1 MQYLVIMGIL
11 IAVALILIAIIIT
24 ALMRSRQEDEGDYD
38 EEDEEDD
45 GYDDEAEVRETPGRR
60 REAHHGEGVRLPG
73 EEGGPSVIGQGR
85 RPRDGRSGEEEGQDQ
100 GQDRDRDESRP
111 SGKKLWKLVLENLS
125 TWQKSTFIFYEN
137 IGIGRGHSVP
147 QFEKFLSTGD
157 DPRVSKLHCAIIQ
170 KDNKLY
176 LKDMGSR
183 NGTYLN
189 GKRITQP
196 VLLQRDDVI
205 GMGETEIEIQ
215 SMMRE
220 K

>member
-11 IAVALILIAIIIT
+11 IAVAVILIIIIIT
-24 ALMRSRQEDEGDYD
+24 ALVKSRQDDGEKYEDN
-38 EEDEEDD
+38 DEEDD
-45 GYDDEAEVRETPGRR
+45 YDDGYDEEAEEAPRHMSEEYDEQREP
-60 REAHHGEGVRLPG
+60 EQ
-73 EEGGPSVIGQGR
+73 EEGPLIVGQGR
-85 RPRDGRSGEEEGQDQ
+85 RRREGAPAEEGRNRP
-100 GQDRDRDESRP
+100 GEAPGGRRP
-111 SGKKLWKLVLENLS
+111 SEKKLWKLSLENLTS
-125 TWQKSTFIFYEN
+125 WQKFTFIFYEN
-137 IGIGRGHSVP
+137 LGIGRGHSVP
-147 QFEKFLSTGD
+147 QFEKFLSIGD

-170 KDNKLY
+170 KEDKLY

-189 GKRITQP
+189 GKRVTQP
-196 VLLQRDDVI
+196 VLLQREDVI

>member
-11 IAVALILIAIIIT
+11 IAVAVILIIIIIT
-24 ALMRSRQEDEGDYD
+24 ALVKNRQDDGEDYEDEDDD
-38 EEDEEDD
+38 EEDYDD
-45 GYDDEAEVRETPGRR
+45 GYDDEAEEAPRR
-60 REAHHGEGVRLPG
+60 VHGAYDGGEQEH
-73 EEGGPSVIGQGR
+73 EEGPLIVGQGR
-85 RPRDGRSGEEEGQDQ
+85 RSREGQD
-100 GQDRDRDESRP
+100 RPDEAQVR
-111 SGKKLWKLVLENLS
+111 KKLWKLSLENLT
-125 TWQKSTFIFYEN
+125 TWQKSTFVFYEN
-137 IGIGRGHSVP
+137 LGIGRGRSVP
-147 QFEKFLSTGD
+147 QFEKFLSIGD

-170 KDNKLY
+170 KEDKLY

-189 GKRITQP
+189 GKRVTQP

>member
-24 ALMRSRQEDEGDYD
+24 ALMRSRQEDEGGY
-38 EEDEEDD
+38 EEDEDE
-45 GYDDEAEVRETPGRR
+45 GYDDEAEVREAPGRR
-60 REAHHGEGVRLPG
+60 REVRHGEGGRPSG
-73 EEGGPSVIGQGR
+73 EEGGPDVIGQGR
-85 RPRDGRSGEEEGQDQ
+85 HPRDGRSGEEEGQDE
-100 GQDRDRDESRP
+100 GRP

-125 TWQKSTFIFYEN
+125 TWQKSTFVFYEN

-205 GMGETEIEIQ
+205 RMGETEIEIQ

>member
-11 IAVALILIAIIIT
+11 IAVAVILIIIIIT
-24 ALMRSRQEDEGDYD
+24 ALVKSRQDDGEKYEDD
-38 EEDEEDD
+38 DEEDD
-45 GYDDEAEVRETPGRR
+45 YDDGYDEEAEESPRHMSEEDDEQREP
-60 REAHHGEGVRLPG
+60 EQ
-73 EEGGPSVIGQGR
+73 EEGPLIVGQGR
-85 RPRDGRSGEEEGQDQ
+85 RPREGAHAEEGRNRPGEEPGGRRSSE
-100 GQDRDRDESRP
+100 
-111 SGKKLWKLVLENLS
+111 KKLWKLALENLT
-125 TWQKSTFIFYEN
+125 TWQKFTFIFYEN
-137 IGIGRGHSVP
+137 LGIGRGHSVP
-147 QFEKFLSTGD
+147 QLEKFLSMGD

-170 KDNKLY
+170 KEGKLY

-189 GKRITQP
+189 GKRVTQP
-196 VLLQRDDVI
+196 VLLQRDDII

>member
-11 IAVALILIAIIIT
+11 IAVAVILILIIIT
-24 ALMRSRQEDEGDYD
+24 ALVKNRQDDGEDYEDDD
-38 EEDEEDD
+38 EEDYND
-45 GYDDEAEVRETPGRR
+45 GYDDEAEEAPRR
-60 REAHHGEGVRLPG
+60 MHESYHEQGEPEH
-73 EEGGPSVIGQGR
+73 EEGPLIVGQGR
-85 RPRDGRSGEEEGQDQ
+85 GRREGVQAEEGPNRP
-100 GQDRDRDESRP
+100 GENRP
-111 SGKKLWKLVLENLS
+111 SGKKLWKLSLENLT
-125 TWQKSTFIFYEN
+125 TWQKYTFVFYEN
-137 IGIGRGHSVP
+137 LGIGRGRSVP
-147 QFEKFLSTGD
+147 QFEKFMSIGD
-157 DPRVSKLHCAIIQ
+157 DPRVSKLHCALIQ
-170 KDNKLY
+170 KEDRLY

-189 GKRITQP
+189 GKRVTQP

>member
-11 IAVALILIAIIIT
+11 IAVAVILIIVIIT
-24 ALMRSRQEDEGDYD
+24 ALVKSRQDDD
-38 EEDEEDD
+38 EEDYDD
-45 GYDDEAEVRETPGRR
+45 GYDEEAEEAEEAPRHMREEHAEQ
-60 REAHHGEGVRLPG
+60 REPEQ
-73 EEGGPSVIGQGR
+73 EEGPLIVGQGR
-85 RPRDGRSGEEEGQDQ
+85 RPREGAPAEEGRNRP
-100 GQDRDRDESRP
+100 GEAPGGRRP
-111 SGKKLWKLVLENLS
+111 SGKKLWKLSLENLT
-125 TWQKSTFIFYEN
+125 TWQKFTFIFYEN
-137 IGIGRGHSVP
+137 LGIGRGHSVP
-147 QFEKFLSTGD
+147 QFEKFLSIGD

-170 KDNKLY
+170 KEGKLY

-189 GKRITQP
+189 GKRVTQP
-196 VLLQRDDVI
+196 VLLQRDDII

>member
-11 IAVALILIAIIIT
+11 IAVAVILILIIIT
-24 ALMRSRQEDEGDYD
+24 ALVKNRQDDGEDYEDDD
-38 EEDEEDD
+38 EEDDYD
-45 GYDDEAEVRETPGRR
+45 GYDDEAEEAPRRTHEPNREQEEP
-60 REAHHGEGVRLPG
+60 EH
-73 EEGGPSVIGQGR
+73 EEGPLIVGQGR
-85 RPRDGRSGEEEGQDQ
+85 GRREGAQAGEGPDRPGEN
-100 GQDRDRDESRP
+100 RP
-111 SGKKLWKLVLENLS
+111 SGKKLWKLSLENLT
-125 TWQKSTFIFYEN
+125 TWQKSTFVFYEN
-137 IGIGRGHSVP
+137 LGIGRGRSVP
-147 QFEKFLSTGD
+147 QFEKFMSIGD
-157 DPRVSKLHCAIIQ
+157 DPRVSKLHCALIQ
-170 KDNKLY
+170 KEDRLY

-189 GKRITQP
+189 GKRVTQP

>member
-11 IAVALILIAIIIT
+11 ILIALILIVIIIT
-24 ALMRSRQEDEGDYD
+24 ALMKSRQNDEDDYD
-38 EEDEEDD
+38 EEYDEE
-45 GYDDEAEVRETPGRR
+45 YDDDEIEENPNFR
-60 REAHHGEGVRLPG
+60 REASDTQAGRESG
-73 EEGGPSVIGQGR
+73 EEGGLHVIGQGR
-85 RPRDGRSGEEEGQDQ
+85 QSKDGHSHGDGQGRPEEDQDGNS
-100 GQDRDRDESRP
+100 P
-111 SGKKLWKLVLENLS
+111 SGKKLWKLGLENLS
-125 TWQKSTFIFYEN
+125 TWQKSTFVFYEN

-147 QFEKFLSTGD
+147 QLEKFYSIGD

-196 VLLQRDDVI
+196 VLIQRDDVI

>member
-11 IAVALILIAIIIT
+11 IVVAVILIVIIVT
-24 ALMRSRQEDEGDYD
+24 ALMRSRQEDEDDYEDDDDYD
-38 EEDEEDD
+38 E
-45 GYDDEAEVRETPGRR
+45 GYDDEAEAEENPGRR
-60 REAHHGEGVRLPG
+60 QKAQQVQSGQEAG
-73 EEGGPSVIGQGR
+73 EEGLHVIGQGR
-85 RPRDGRSGEEEGQDQ
+85 PSQNGTGTGADEDQDGNRV
-100 GQDRDRDESRP
+100 P
-111 SGKKLWKLVLENLS
+111 GKKLWKLILENLS
-125 TWQKSTFIFYEN
+125 TWQKSTFVFYEN

-147 QFEKFLSTGD
+147 QFEKFLSVGD

-170 KDNKLY
+170 KDDKLY

-196 VLLQRDDVI
+196 VLLQRDDII
-205 GMGETEIEIQ
+205 GMGETEIEVQ

>member
-11 IAVALILIAIIIT
+11 IVVAVILIVIIIT
-24 ALMRSRQEDEGDYD
+24 ALMRSRQKDEDDYEDDEDYD
-38 EEDEEDD
+38 E
-45 GYDDEAEVRETPGRR
+45 GYDDEAEVEENPNRK
-60 REAHHGEGVRLPG
+60 REAQHRQREQGAGNEGPH
-73 EEGGPSVIGQGR
+73 VIGQSIR
-85 RPRDGRSGEEEGQDQ
+85 SQDGAGNGQNKANGDQ
-100 GQDRDRDESRP
+100 DGKRVP
-111 SGKKLWKLVLENLS
+111 GKKLWKLVLENLS

-147 QFEKFLSTGD
+147 QFEKFLSVGD
-157 DPRVSKLHCAIIQ
+157 DLRVSKLHCAIIQ
-170 KDNKLY
+170 KDDKLY
-176 LKDMGSR
+176 LKDMGSK

-196 VLLQRDDVI
+196 VLLQRDDI
-205 GMGETEIEIQ
+205 ISMGETEIEVQ

>member
-11 IAVALILIAIIIT
+11 IAVAVILIIIIIT
-24 ALMRSRQEDEGDYD
+24 ALVKSRQDDGEKYEDN
-38 EEDEEDD
+38 DEEDD
-45 GYDDEAEVRETPGRR
+45 YDDGYDEEAEEAPRHMSEEYDEQREP
-60 REAHHGEGVRLPG
+60 EQ
-73 EEGGPSVIGQGR
+73 EEGPLIVGQGR
-85 RPRDGRSGEEEGQDQ
+85 RPREGAHAEEGRNRPGEEPGGRRSSE
-100 GQDRDRDESRP
+100 
-111 SGKKLWKLVLENLS
+111 KKLWKLALENLT
-125 TWQKSTFIFYEN
+125 TWQKFTFIFYEN
-137 IGIGRGHSVP
+137 LGIGRGHSVP
-147 QFEKFLSTGD
+147 QLEKFLSIGD

-170 KDNKLY
+170 KEGKLY

-189 GKRITQP
+189 GKRVTQP
-196 VLLQRDDVI
+196 VLLQRDDII

>member
-11 IAVALILIAIIIT
+11 IAVAVILIIIIIT
-24 ALMRSRQEDEGDYD
+24 ALVKSRQDDGEKYEDN
-38 EEDEEDD
+38 DEEDD
-45 GYDDEAEVRETPGRR
+45 YDDGYDEEAEEAPRHMREEYDEQ
-60 REAHHGEGVRLPG
+60 REPEQ
-73 EEGGPSVIGQGR
+73 EEGPLIVGQGR
-85 RPRDGRSGEEEGQDQ
+85 RPREGAHAEEGRNRPGEEPGGRRSSE
-100 GQDRDRDESRP
+100 
-111 SGKKLWKLVLENLS
+111 KKLWKLALENLT
-125 TWQKSTFIFYEN
+125 TWQKFTFIFYEN
-137 IGIGRGHSVP
+137 LGIGRGHSVP
-147 QFEKFLSTGD
+147 QLEKFLSIGD

-170 KDNKLY
+170 KEGKLY

-189 GKRITQP
+189 GKRVTQP
-196 VLLQRDDVI
+196 VLLQRDDII